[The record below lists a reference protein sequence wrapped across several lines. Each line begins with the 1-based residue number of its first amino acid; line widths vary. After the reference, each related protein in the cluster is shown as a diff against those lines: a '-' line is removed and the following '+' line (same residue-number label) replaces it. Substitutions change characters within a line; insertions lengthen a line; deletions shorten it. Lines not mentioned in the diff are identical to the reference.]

1 MTRRYVEA
9 VEGPKYLTIADEL
22 AEEIR
27 TGVLAPGELVP
38 SETALMERYGVASG
52 TVRRAMAELRTRGVV
67 ETRHGAGSFVKAALL
82 EGSVPLSPDLL
93 DQLREKHG
101 LTREGFKR
109 AMQSAE
115 VSITEAD
122 SGEYALTY
130 RIPLS

>member
-1 MTRRYVEA
+1 M
-9 VEGPKYLTIADEL
+9 EGPKYLKIADDI
-22 AEEIR
+22 AETI
-27 TGVLAPGELVP
+27 GAGALAPGEPVP
-38 SETALMERYGVASG
+38 SETALMDRYGVAVG
-52 TVRRAMAELRTRGVV
+52 TVRHAMAELRTRGLI
-67 ETRHGAGSFVKAALL
+67 ETRHGAGSFVKSALL

>member
-1 MTRRYVEA
+1 M
-9 VEGPKYLTIADEL
+9 EGPKYLKIADDL

-27 TGVLAPGELVP
+27 TGALGPGELVP
-38 SETALMERYGVASG
+38 SETALMERYGVSSG
-52 TVRRAMAELRTRGVV
+52 TVRRAMAELRTRGTI
-67 ETRHGAGSFVKAALL
+67 ETRHGAGSFVRSALL

-93 DQLREKHG
+93 NQLREKHG

-115 VSITEAD
+115 LSITEAD